1 MTTESPKTKVAE
13 PAVKVATIPTP
24 PKPSAHKEAVDKGF
38 KVKNIHIAAI
48 SLESG
53 IVEPGQTGFATAA
66 EKSCLLG
73 QYLEEA

>member
-1 MTTESPKTKVAE
+1 MIPETPKTKVAE
-13 PAVKVATIPTP
+13 PVVKVATTPTQ
-24 PKPSAHKEAVDKGF
+24 PKPVAHKEAVDKGF

-66 EKSCLLG
+66 ERSNLLG